1 MKQLSSLILLAPLVA
16 CASSPVDATPDA
28 GVDQGSG
35 DVDTDGTQP
44 IGPDL
49 ACVVNPQPTTA
60 PEPMILS
67 GKVAALGL
75 TGASPV
81 ADAEVALFR
90 AGQPIVLART
100 HSAINGTFSTGTFS
114 SGGQPVH
121 AYLKSTKADYRTTF
135 FYPPYP
141 FATNATNVPMP
152 MISDALFT
160 TVKGLLGA
168 TQNDNQNGA
177 LLIAVA
183 DCNGQ
188 PVAGATLHVLH
199 GNSPTGQVYDLG
211 TLVPSEAGTYLV
223 FNVPNGKVRVSA
235 TYNGASFPE
244 HDVMVRAKDP
254 DCEPAR
260 GTVTA
265 TTIVPGP

>member
-1 MKQLSSLILLAPLVA
+1 MKQLSSLILLAPLVG

-44 IGPDL
+44 VGPDL

-67 GKVAALGL
+67 GQVAALGL

-81 ADAEVALFR
+81 PDVEVALFR

-100 HSAINGTFSTGTFS
+100 HSAQNGTFSTGQFS
-114 SGGQPVH
+114 SGGHPVH
-121 AYLKSTKADYRTTF
+121 AYFKGTKSDFRTTF
-135 FYPPYP
+135 YYPPNP
-141 FATNATNVPMP
+141 FATNATNVPVP
-152 MISDALFT
+152 MVSDALFT
-160 TVKGLLGA
+160 TVEGLLGA
-168 TQNDNQNGA
+168 TQNDNKNGA

-188 PVAGATLHVLH
+188 PVAGATLQVLH
-199 GNSPTGQVYDLG
+199 GNSPVGQVHDLG
-211 TLVPSEAGTYLV
+211 TLIPSEAGTYLV
-223 FNVPNGKVRVSA
+223 FNVPDGKARVSA
-235 TYNGASFPE
+235 SYNGAMFPQ
-244 HDVMVRAKDP
+244 HDVMVRSKDP
-254 DCEPAR
+254 DCETAV
-260 GTVTA
+260 GTITA
-265 TTIVPGP
+265 TSIVPGP